1 MLPFSFLLN
10 LDYMGNFCVYIL
22 YSKIIDQYYIGS
34 TENLEVRLDQHKRHV
49 FQRAFTKRA
58 EDWVIFHLIE
68 CQSIIQALKIEKH
81 IKSNR
86 SRKYL
91 LDLVTYPQISKKLVE
106 KYGGL

>member
-1 MLPFSFLLN
+1 
-10 LDYMGNFCVYIL
+10 MGNFCVYIL
-22 YSKIIDQYYIGS
+22 YSKLIDQHYIGS
-34 TENLEVRLDQHKRHV
+34 TENLEARLAQHNNHV
-49 FQRAFTKRA
+49 FQGAFTKRA
-58 EDWVIFHLIE
+58 EDWENFHVIE
-68 CQSIIQALKIEKH
+68 CQSIIQALKIEKN